1 MHDYSTVQSLQQS
14 GDSTDELVG
23 RTLLFNWA
31 VVGWCV
37 GTITRRNKDARRRLE
52 GQPCNFLVHY
62 VIDDKEAAHVLQ
74 PDMYAQAET
83 QQTNQWTL
91 LERCEPSPANQPPM

>member
-1 MHDYSTVQSLQQS
+1 MHDYSTVESLQQS

-52 GQPCNFLVHY
+52 GQPYNFLVHY
-62 VIDDKEAAHVLQ
+62 EIDNQEAVR
-74 PDMYAQAET
+74 PRT
-83 QQTNQWTL
+83 
-91 LERCEPSPANQPPM
+91 CFS